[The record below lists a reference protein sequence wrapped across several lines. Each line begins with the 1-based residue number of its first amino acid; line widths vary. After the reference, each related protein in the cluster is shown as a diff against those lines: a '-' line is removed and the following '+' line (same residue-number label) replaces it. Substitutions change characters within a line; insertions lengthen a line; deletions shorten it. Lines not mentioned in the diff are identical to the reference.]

1 MRAIIRFSI
10 DNEDNS
16 ALRNKLQAVLRR
28 QGFSNKKNTATY
40 SGKGPKTDAK
50 KLADA
55 LYAFWVKLY
64 KHPAHRPG
72 KLDHFW
78 MYVERQRRSAK
89 KTTRL
94 RVARTKAK
102 KSRNK
107 AKKDSK

>member
-10 DNEDNS
+10 DNENNS
-16 ALRNKLQAVLRR
+16 ALRNKLQAVLRKH
-28 QGFSNKKNTATY
+28 GFSNKKSTATY
-40 SGKGPKTDAK
+40 SGKGPKNDAK

-55 LYAFWVKLY
+55 LHAFWMKLY
-64 KHPAHRPG
+64 NHPAHGPG

-89 KTTRL
+89 KTTRR

-102 KSRNK
+102 NSRLK